1 MNNKILIL
9 ASVLILFPVQ
19 MVIGQPLRI
28 TEPVRYLALGDSY
41 TIGESVAPS
50 GRWPQQLYDSLAA
63 RGYQTEELKIIA
75 QTGWRTDNLM
85 EAIEYTNPAADYNLV
100 SLLIGVNN
108 QFQGGSIDTYE
119 DEFEELLLKAIELA
133 GGNKSSVFVL
143 SIPDYGY
150 TPFGQRNTEGISQA
164 VENFN
169 AVNRSITDYYGIT
182 YYNITPISQLGL
194 SQPELVAGDGLHP
207 SEQMYT
213 EWVNLILND
222 IPYATVTTVPSL
234 DPENRITIYP
244 NPVAEKLFIEVDQY
258 DNSAVAVQLIDSTGR
273 KVMDRVCYDSVSNL
287 HLGDAAP
294 GIYFL
299 KVRYKGQIITR
310 KIMVRPG
317 P

>member
-1 MNNKILIL
+1 MKDKIIIL
-9 ASVLILFPVQ
+9 ASVLLLLPVQ
-19 MVIGQPLRI
+19 MVISQPLRI

-41 TIGESVAPS
+41 TIGESVVPS
-50 GRWPQQLYDSLAA
+50 GRWPQQLYDSLAT

-85 EAIEYTNPAADYNLV
+85 EAIENANLASDYNLV

-119 DEFEELLLKAIELA
+119 DEFEELLLTAIELA

-207 SEQMYT
+207 SEKMYT

-222 IPYATVTTVPSL
+222 IPYATVTSVPSF
-234 DPENRITIYP
+234 DAENRITIYP
-244 NPVAEKLFIEVDQY
+244 NPVSDRLFIEVDQY
-258 DNSAVAVQLIDSTGR
+258 EHSALAVQLIDSTGR
-273 KVMDRVCYDSVSNL
+273 KVIDRISYDSKISV
-287 HLGDAAP
+287 HLGDTAP

-299 KVRYKGQIITR
+299 KVGYKEQIITR
-310 KIMVRPG
+310 KIVVQP
-317 P
+317 

>member
-1 MNNKILIL
+1 
-9 ASVLILFPVQ
+9 
-19 MVIGQPLRI
+19 MVISQPLRI

-41 TIGESVAPS
+41 TIGESVVPS
-50 GRWPQQLYDSLAA
+50 GRWPQQLYDSLAT

-85 EAIEYTNPAADYNLV
+85 EAIENANLASDYNLV

-119 DEFEELLLKAIELA
+119 DEFEELLLTAIELA

-207 SEQMYT
+207 SEKMYT

-222 IPYATVTTVPSL
+222 IPYATVTSVPSF
-234 DPENRITIYP
+234 DAENRITIYP
-244 NPVAEKLFIEVDQY
+244 NPVSDRLFIEVDQY
-258 DNSAVAVQLIDSTGR
+258 EHSALAVQLIDSTGR
-273 KVMDRVCYDSVSNL
+273 KVIDRISYDSKISV
-287 HLGDAAP
+287 HLGDTAP

-299 KVRYKGQIITR
+299 KVGYKEQIITR
-310 KIMVRPG
+310 KIVVQP
-317 P
+317 